1 MSIISGY
8 AQNLQEDVH
17 TEKREHYAGHI
28 TSYVNRMD
36 KIIHKMVEMSRLDSD
51 SFKIRFED
59 VSFNAICTEIINRYK
74 QVCDE
79 KFITASLDGE
89 AVIKADKSLIERVI
103 DNFVINA
110 IDNTPEGSRI
120 SMRVLEN
127 TLEVFNSG
135 SHIPED
141 KINEIWFPYKK
152 GNTERSNT
160 KGTGLGLSISR
171 TILELHKFSYGAKN
185 TEDGVIFWFKF

>member
-1 MSIISGY
+1 MSL
-8 AQNLQEDVH
+8 ND
-17 TEKREHYAGHI
+17 
-28 TSYVNRMD
+28 
-36 KIIHKMVEMSRLDSD
+36 
-51 SFKIRFED
+51 
-59 VSFNAICTEIINRYK
+59 ICTEIINRYK

-110 IDNTPEGSRI
+110 IDNTPEGGRI
-120 SMRVLEN
+120 SMRILEN

-185 TEDGVIFWFKF
+185 TEDGVIFWFKY